1 MHLRS
6 LPQPLRIRFWPSRG
20 FYSYFPRNSPMRFS
34 VLCANMR
41 DMNLSHMKQ
50 RIAAT
55 RSRDLLR
62 VVRHNASNASDRV
75 PWKGMPESDRAC
87 ISTTALA
94 EKLSDFP
101 RPAFQSGENPMI
113 CRLWHNPE
121 ARLTVKFR
129 NTTPRIF
136 LPTDLPSNRFAWGD
150 RCR

>member
-1 MHLRS
+1 
-6 LPQPLRIRFWPSRG
+6 
-20 FYSYFPRNSPMRFS
+20 
-34 VLCANMR
+34 MR
-41 DMNLSHMKQ
+41 DMNLSHLKQ

-55 RSRDLLR
+55 RSQDLLPD
-62 VVRHNASNASDRV
+62 VSDRV

-101 RPAFQSGENPMI
+101 SQAFQSGENPMI
-113 CRLWHNPE
+113 CRPWHNPE

-136 LPTDLPSNRFAWGD
+136 FTVRFTVKSFRLG
-150 RCR
+150 R